1 MKLKM
6 IIMIALIWIGQSTFG
21 QVSETK
27 NDTIENTNS
36 EDLKE
41 KDTKDT
47 LIKSVSEQ
55 DISYNSKNETFYS
68 EKEWKKVKR
77 QIRRNKKRITSNR
90 DGIHNSKILDTVYL
104 EIKIPKTNSQI
115 TDW

>member
-6 IIMIALIWIGQSTFG
+6 IMMIALIWIGQSTFG

-27 NDTIENTNS
+27 NSNS
-36 EDLKE
+36 ENLKE
-41 KDTKDT
+41 ENIKDT
-47 LIKSVSEQ
+47 LIKPVSEQ
-55 DISYNSKNETFYS
+55 DISYNNTNEAFYS
-68 EKEWKKVKR
+68 EREWKKVKR
-77 QIRRNKKRITSNR
+77 QIRRSKKRITSNK
-90 DGIHNSKILDTVYL
+90 DGIHSSKVIDTIYL